1 MIERY
6 TRPEMGAVW
15 EPENRF
21 QKMLEVEKA
30 VAVVQAD
37 MKMIP
42 KIAAQQILKNS
53 KFSLKRIADIEQVTK
68 HDVMAFV
75 KNVAENVGPHGKY
88 LHFGLTSSDVLDTAF
103 SLQVREASLI
113 LQVSMNAFEKSLET
127 IIKKNTKTLCAGRTH
142 GMWAEPVTFAFKM
155 ASFLSEHQRNQKRLK
170 NAIEQFC
177 VVKLSGAVGTYSTLP
192 PQLESKVG
200 QKLKLKIEDVATQ
213 VVPRDRHAE
222 LIFAISMIGSNLERL
237 AVELRH
243 LQRSE
248 VAEVTEGFSQG
259 QTGSSVMPHKKNPI
273 SSENI
278 TGLNRLL
285 KSYLQASLD
294 NIVLWHERDISH
306 SSVERVI
313 FPDAF
318 ILCDYMLARMTSV
331 LDKLVV
337 NKKRMLENIEQSKGV
352 LFTSHLL
359 LALVEQG
366 LSRDEAYKHIQRLSH
381 SLRDGEHLSTQIQSD
396 PFLKDY
402 LKPKDLKKLFSGD
415 KYIQS
420 TMPVIQRVLKKKRLK

>member
-1 MIERY
+1 
-6 TRPEMGAVW
+6 
-15 EPENRF
+15 
-21 QKMLEVEKA
+21 
-30 VAVVQAD
+30 
-37 MKMIP
+37 
-42 KIAAQQILKNS
+42 
-53 KFSLKRIADIEQVTK
+53 
-68 HDVMAFV
+68 
-75 KNVAENVGPHGKY
+75 
-88 LHFGLTSSDVLDTAF
+88 
-103 SLQVREASLI
+103 
-113 LQVSMNAFEKSLET
+113 MN
-127 IIKKNTKTLCAGRTH
+127 
-142 GMWAEPVTFAFKM
+142 
-155 ASFLSEHQRNQKRLK
+155 
-170 NAIEQFC
+170 
-177 VVKLSGAVGTYSTLP
+177 
-192 PQLESKVG
+192 
-200 QKLKLKIEDVATQ
+200 
-213 VVPRDRHAE
+213 
-222 LIFAISMIGSNLERL
+222 
-237 AVELRH
+237 
-243 LQRSE
+243 
-248 VAEVTEGFSQG
+248 
-259 QTGSSVMPHKKNPI
+259 HKKNPI

-285 KSYLQASLD
+285 KSYLQASMD

-420 TMPVIQRVLKKKRLK
+420 TIPVIQRVLKKKRSK